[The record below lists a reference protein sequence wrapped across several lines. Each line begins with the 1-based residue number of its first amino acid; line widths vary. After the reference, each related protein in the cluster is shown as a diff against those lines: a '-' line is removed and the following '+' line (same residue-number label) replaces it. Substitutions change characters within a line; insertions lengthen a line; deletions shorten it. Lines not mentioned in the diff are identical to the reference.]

1 MATDPRLQDVAFL
14 ALAAYRLR
22 ERRQRE
28 VPDWR
33 FTEGLASLL
42 DIARRLPRRDDPW
55 SLPDLEGGGS
65 MGQLL
70 AEARQWEQE
79 HRHGA

>member
-1 MATDPRLQDVAFL
+1 MATDPRLQNTALL

-33 FTEGLASLL
+33 FTEGLSSLL
-42 DIARRLPRRDDPW
+42 DIARRLPQRDPW
-55 SLPDLEGGGS
+55 DLPDLEHDQSGLAG
-65 MGQLL
+65 LL
-70 AEARQWEQE
+70 REAREQARE
-79 HRHGA
+79 HPPC